1 MSSSALHTASPLYAI
16 GGAAAGLLQA
26 ACQFSQFLGVGSV
39 VAHHVLHQ
47 SHQFFHGGMLAVTA
61 AAAAAL
67 TAVVVVMVV
76 MAMVMIMAVVV
87 MVMVMIMA
95 VVMIVVVMIVMHTE
109 FSFACNI
116 VFSII
121 NAEQSKVKTFIFPFY
136 PPPGLAQ
143 RRKRG
148 YNVINCRLAHWRG
161 SAQLTFPPGEA
172 CAATGR
178 INDH

>member
-1 MSSSALHTASPLYAI
+1 
-16 GGAAAGLLQA
+16 
-26 ACQFSQFLGVGSV
+26 
-39 VAHHVLHQ
+39 
-47 SHQFFHGGMLAVTA
+47 MLAVTA

-67 TAVVVVMVV
+67 AAVVVVMVV
-76 MAMVMIMAVVV
+76 MAMVMVVVAVVV
-87 MVMVMIMA
+87 MVMIMIMA
-95 VVMIVVVMIVMHTE
+95 VVMIVVMMIVMHTE

-148 YNVINCRLAHWRG
+148 YNVVNCRFAYDG
-161 SAQLTFPPGEA
+161 YTG
-172 CAATGR
+172 AAAP
-178 INDH
+178 N

>member
-1 MSSSALHTASPLYAI
+1 
-16 GGAAAGLLQA
+16 
-26 ACQFSQFLGVGSV
+26 
-39 VAHHVLHQ
+39 
-47 SHQFFHGGMLAVTA
+47 MLAVTA

-67 TAVVVVMVV
+67 AAVVVVMVV
-76 MAMVMIMAVVV
+76 MAMVVVVVAMVV
-87 MVMVMIMA
+87 MVMIMIMA

-148 YNVINCRLAHWRG
+148 YNVVNCRFAYDG
-161 SAQLTFPPGEA
+161 YTG
-172 CAATGR
+172 AAAP
-178 INDH
+178 N

>member
-1 MSSSALHTASPLYAI
+1 
-16 GGAAAGLLQA
+16 
-26 ACQFSQFLGVGSV
+26 
-39 VAHHVLHQ
+39 
-47 SHQFFHGGMLAVTA
+47 MLAVTA

-67 TAVVVVMVV
+67 AAVVVVMVV
-76 MAMVMIMAVVV
+76 MAMVVVVVAMIV
-87 MVMVMIMA
+87 MVMIMIMA
-95 VVMIVVVMIVMHTE
+95 VVMIVVMMMIVMHTE

-148 YNVINCRLAHWRG
+148 YNVVNCRFAYDG
-161 SAQLTFPPGEA
+161 YTG
-172 CAATGR
+172 AAAP
-178 INDH
+178 N

>member
-1 MSSSALHTASPLYAI
+1 
-16 GGAAAGLLQA
+16 
-26 ACQFSQFLGVGSV
+26 
-39 VAHHVLHQ
+39 
-47 SHQFFHGGMLAVTA
+47 MLAVTA

-67 TAVVVVMVV
+67 AAVVVVMVV
-76 MAMVMIMAVVV
+76 MAMVMVVVAVVV
-87 MVMVMIMA
+87 MVMIMIMA

-148 YNVINCRLAHWRG
+148 YNVVNCRFAYDG
-161 SAQLTFPPGEA
+161 YTG
-172 CAATGR
+172 AAAP
-178 INDH
+178 N